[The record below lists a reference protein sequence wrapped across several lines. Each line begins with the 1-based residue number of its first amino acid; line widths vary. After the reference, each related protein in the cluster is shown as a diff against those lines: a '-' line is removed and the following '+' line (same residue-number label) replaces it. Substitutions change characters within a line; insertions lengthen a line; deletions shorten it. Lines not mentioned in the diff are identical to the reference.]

1 MIKQLKYGAEAR
13 QLLLEGAEIA
23 YRAVGATLGPR
34 GGNANIERV
43 YGDYIVIHDGVKTLS
58 QVCGDGTFLEDQ
70 WHNFG
75 AKRLYRASKDSNDNS
90 GDGSTGA
97 AVLTYSIYKEGHK
110 LVTAGHNSRMLR
122 RGILAATEALDV
134 ELKRMAKPIKTDVQK
149 EQVATISAQDEQIGK
164 AIAKA
169 VSLVGDGGVVTVDE
183 IGSDLT
189 IDFKEGMQ
197 FDQGLMNRGWI
208 TDPKRMECV
217 LDNPVILV
225 TDYKI
230 TEVAQFESLLEEIVG
245 RQKKAQ
251 MLILAQ
257 DVTGS
262 AFIFLAQNKEQNGF
276 NLVPVKAPGVGDEQ
290 AEYLRDIASLT
301 GARFIS
307 ESAGDVLDEVE
318 LPDLGT
324 ADRVTVGEKGTV
336 IVKGHGAEEDIKL
349 RVAGID
355 EQLARPDLDQ
365 YKKERLRERKSKLTG
380 GVAVIHVGNDAER
393 REQVLDAISA
403 TKAAVAEGIVPGGET
418 ALLRARN
425 VLESVKKDLT
435 AEEAFGVDIVYR
447 AVEAPFRLLI
457 RNAGDDDGAILDKVL
472 SSDKGYN
479 VLTREM
485 SDLIKDGIIDPVKV
499 VRSMLKY
506 AAKEATSML
515 TTDVLIGIKRVEHD
529 TSRDGQQAS

>member
-1 MIKQLKYGAEAR
+1 MIKQLKFGAEAR
-13 QLLLEGAEIA
+13 QLLLEGAEVA
-23 YRAVGATLGPR
+23 YKAVGATLGPR
-34 GGNANIERV
+34 GSNANIERV

-58 QVCGDGTFLEDQ
+58 QVCGDGTFLDNQ

-75 AKRLYRASKDSNDNS
+75 AKRLYRASKDSNDNA

-110 LVTAGHNSRMLR
+110 LVMAGHNARMLR

-134 ELKRMAKPIKTDVQK
+134 ELKKMAKPIRTEAQK
-149 EQVATISAQDEQIGK
+149 EQVATISAQDEKIGK

-183 IGSDLT
+183 LGSDLS

-197 FDQGLMNRGWI
+197 FDQGLIDRGWI
-208 TDPKRMECV
+208 TDPARMECV

-230 TEVAQFESLLEEIVG
+230 SEVAQFETMLEEIVG
-245 RQKKAQ
+245 NQKKGQ
-251 MLILAQ
+251 MLIIAQ
-257 DVTGS
+257 SVTGS
-262 AFIFLAQNKEQNGF
+262 ALLFLAQNKAQNGL
-276 NLVPVKAPGVGDEQ
+276 NLVPVNAPGVGDDQE
-290 AEYLRDIASLT
+290 EYLRDIATLT

-307 ESAGDVLDEVE
+307 EKAGDELNEVE
-318 LPDLGT
+318 LHDLGT
-324 ADRVTVGEKGTV
+324 ADRVTIGEKGTV
-336 IVKGHGAEEDIKL
+336 IVKGHGVEEDIKT
-349 RVAGID
+349 RVAGIE
-355 EQLARPDLDQ
+355 EQLNRPDLDEF
-365 YKKERLRERKSKLTG
+365 KKERLRERKSKLTSG
-380 GVAVIHVGNDAER
+380 IAVIHVGNDAER

-403 TKAAVAEGIVPGGET
+403 TKAAIAEGIVPGGET
-418 ALLRARN
+418 ALLRARK
-425 VLESVKKDLT
+425 VLEAVKKKLT
-435 AEEAFGVDIVYR
+435 PEEAFGVDIVYR
-447 AVEAPFRLLI
+447 AVEAPFRLLVQ
-457 RNAGDDDGAILDKVL
+457 NAGDDDGAILDKVL

-485 SDLIKDGIIDPVKV
+485 TDLITDGVIDPVKV

-515 TTDVLIGIKRVEHD
+515 TTDVLIGLKRKEHD
-529 TSRDGQQAS
+529 TASDSNTAG